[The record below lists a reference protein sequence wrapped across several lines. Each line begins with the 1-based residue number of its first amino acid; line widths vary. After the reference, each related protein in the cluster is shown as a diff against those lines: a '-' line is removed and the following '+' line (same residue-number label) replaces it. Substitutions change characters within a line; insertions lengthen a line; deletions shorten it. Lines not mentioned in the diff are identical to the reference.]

1 MVTLDYVIKNYKN
14 VYIKLDDNGRPV
26 TCDEEHKGL
35 FEYSKAKNILGSL
48 PKTLKKMN
56 FNVDCI
62 PDIQMKNLDKKTV
75 EPKIIQENNY
85 IVSENIT
92 RWVDKFG
99 TCGDLLNEARQ
110 RKEELIGELS
120 TVDKKFSDI
129 IHQIEFEDRVNMY
142 IGWQERNKIKEI
154 RKERRNIKD
163 ELLIVENVLRE
174 VNVSCLQRER
184 VQNAINGLSK
194 RKYTLRI
201 VEENDKE
208 E

>member
-1 MVTLDYVIKNYKN
+1 MT
-14 VYIKLDDNGRPV
+14 
-26 TCDEEHKGL
+26 
-35 FEYSKAKNILGSL
+35 
-48 PKTLKKMN
+48 
-56 FNVDCI
+56 
-62 PDIQMKNLDKKTV
+62 
-75 EPKIIQENNY
+75 
-85 IVSENIT
+85 
-92 RWVDKFG
+92 
-99 TCGDLLNEARQ
+99 EARQ